1 MHEFRESI
9 RVQSLKTLRFH
20 ASWSDLKFC
29 FLSKTRISIAVTY
42 MQPRL
47 GHFLIVALHNMRA
60 LLLLLLTCCIYFAYV
75 DGLKS
80 SSKVMGP
87 GLSKYQTSDILSSN
101 DGSSSAS
108 ILDIRG
114 GNRLYSIL
122 LIDDDLTF
130 TSSSSVNSVK
140 HSEMH

>member
-1 MHEFRESI
+1 
-9 RVQSLKTLRFH
+9 
-20 ASWSDLKFC
+20 
-29 FLSKTRISIAVTY
+29 

-87 GLSKYQTSDILSSN
+87 GLSKYQTSDILNVN

-114 GNRLYSIL
+114 GNRLYSVL
-122 LIDDDLTF
+122 LRDDDLIF
-130 TSSSSVNSVK
+130 TSSSSVKSLK
-140 HSEMH
+140 HSDMH